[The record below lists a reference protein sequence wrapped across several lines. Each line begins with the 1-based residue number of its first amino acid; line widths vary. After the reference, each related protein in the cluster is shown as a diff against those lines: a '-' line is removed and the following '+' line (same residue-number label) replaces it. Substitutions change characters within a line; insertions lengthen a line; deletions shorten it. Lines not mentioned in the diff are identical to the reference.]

1 MEPKNPRVVTLLH
14 LPPVRRPGRAAFTLV
29 ELLVVIGIIAV
40 LISML
45 LPALRRARDEA
56 QRVYCRS
63 NLRQLTMACLMY
75 ANEHKGYLPGPY
87 GIIDPPAGPGNY
99 TNGVTSSDQRPTSTG
114 WLYQAGV
121 LKDPRVWLCQADTRL
136 PQGVTFSYTYNC
148 RLIVVPGHD
157 QDDNPPLLDEQTTHF
172 LRKITTFKET
182 SRDILFA
189 EENISSTLPFP
200 INDAFFVN
208 DDQTGDRH
216 MGQSEVSYL
225 DGHSDDIAPKIMLFR
240 DRRYYPR

>member
-1 MEPKNPRVVTLLH
+1 MLSKRPR
-14 LPPVRRPGRAAFTLV
+14 AFTLV

-56 QRVYCRS
+56 QRVYCR
-63 NLRQLTMACLMY
+63 NQLRQITIACLMY
-75 ANEHKGYLPGPY
+75 ANEHKGFLPGPY
-87 GIIDPPAGPGNY
+87 GIVSPPAGSDGY
-99 TNGVTSSDQRPTSTG
+99 VNGTTLTDHRPVSTG
-114 WLYQAGV
+114 WIWQSGA
-121 LKDPRVWLCQADTRL
+121 LKDPRVWLCPADTRL

-157 QDDNPPLLDEQTTHF
+157 GEDNPPILDEQKTGF

-182 SRDILFA
+182 SRDIIFA
-189 EENISSTLPFP
+189 EENILQNAPYP
-200 INDAFFVN
+200 INDCFFIY
-208 DDQTGDRH
+208 DDVSSNRH
-216 MGQSEVSYL
+216 MGQCEVSYL
-225 DGHSDDIAPKIMLFR
+225 DGHSDDLPPLVQLWR